1 MSRSPLLTA
10 ASGRPERA
18 RGGPGGPD
26 RPGAVPEPSRRKSRT
41 ANREQ
46 ASYALFLI
54 PSALAFLAVIGV
66 PFCMNIGWSFT
77 EWSGVGS
84 PKWIGLDN
92 YRTLFG
98 DGEFWDSFQH
108 NVYLIVAMAI
118 VPTVIGLVLA
128 AGLFDFVGKKFG
140 PRTAS
145 VLRACFYLP
154 QILPIT
160 VAGIVWSWILA
171 PEDGAVNSLLGKA
184 GLGSWQQDWLGD
196 PEFALYSVMAVMVWV
211 QIGFPLVVFMAGL
224 QRVDPALY
232 EAAALDG
239 ASWWRRFW
247 HVTIPQIRPEISVVL
262 LWCTIAALK
271 VFAPIYV
278 LTKGGPGGATDVP
291 SYFAY
296 QNFFEK
302 TQVGYGAAIA
312 TVLTVIIA
320 VLTVVFLR
328 IQSARADEE
337 N

>member
-1 MSRSPLLTA
+1 M
-10 ASGRPERA
+10 
-18 RGGPGGPD
+18 
-26 RPGAVPEPSRRKSRT
+26 
-41 ANREQ
+41 
-46 ASYALFLI
+46 
-54 PSALAFLAVIGV
+54 LAFLAVIVV
-66 PFCMNIGWSFT
+66 PFFMNLGWSFT

-84 PKWIGLDN
+84 PQWIGLDN
-92 YRTLFG
+92 YRTLLG
-98 DGEFWDSFQH
+98 DGQFWESFQH
-108 NVYLIVAMAI
+108 NVFLILAMAV

-128 AGLFDFVGKKFG
+128 AALFDFVAKQSG

-154 QILPIT
+154 QVLPIT

-171 PEDGAVNSLLGKA
+171 PDDGAVNVFLDKV
-184 GLGSWQQDWLGD
+184 GLGSWSADWLGD
-196 PEFALYSVMAVMVWV
+196 PDLALYTVMAVMVWI

-247 HVTIPQIRPEISVVL
+247 HVTVPQIRPEIFVVM

-278 LTKGGPGGATDVP
+278 LTKGGPGGATNVP

-302 TQVGYGAAIA
+302 TRVGYGAAIA
-312 TVLTVIIA
+312 TVLTLIIA

-328 IQSARADEE
+328 IQTRREDEE